1 METENKLAIATV
13 HGCSVSK
20 ESTCNVSDPG
30 WIPGSG
36 RSPRE
41 WNGNP
46 LQYSCLENFMNR
58 EDLRASPWGHKKLVM
73 TVTHTF
79 TFTVHVKNKGLDQ
92 GPSSKIKRGK
102 AAISEAF
109 QR

>member
-1 METENKLAIATV
+1 MNRGDLWA
-13 HGCSVSK
+13 
-20 ESTCNVSDPG
+20 
-30 WIPGSG
+30 
-36 RSPRE
+36 SPR
-41 WNGNP
+41 
-46 LQYSCLENFMNR
+46 
-58 EDLRASPWGHKKLVM
+58 GHKKLAM

-79 TFTVHVKNKGLDQ
+79 AFTIHVKIKGLDQ

>member
-1 METENKLAIATV
+1 
-13 HGCSVSK
+13 
-20 ESTCNVSDPG
+20 
-30 WIPGSG
+30 
-36 RSPRE
+36 
-41 WNGNP
+41 
-46 LQYSCLENFMNR
+46 MNR
-58 EDLRASPWGHKKLVM
+58 GDLWASPWGHKKSAM
-73 TVTHTF
+73 TVTNTF